1 MSAVRFDPIPRLQVT
16 KQLEQ
21 TLVLLLALRHL
32 EMTKSTLAAADCVQ
46 AQGYWRGAL
55 PDFDPVWQELQA
67 RKHVVVNAGGRCSL
81 TALGTARLN
90 DLCTLAYALRDPFHH
105 LTTAGY
111 TAACEA
117 RKEMRKRP
125 FTNCA
130 ASKQPPQAQKGKY
143 HVYVILL
150 RSEAVCDHAYLLD
163 KNPERCESYP
173 WLYVGCTGGTPT
185 DRFQAHLHG
194 RLASKIV
201 RDYGVCLVPD
211 LYVYLNPI
219 NGRWQAEET
228 EGRFSRSLRKQGY
241 TVTAGHHDWK

>member
-1 MSAVRFDPIPRLQVT
+1 MSIVRFDPIPRLQVT
-16 KQLEQ
+16 KLMEQ
-21 TLVLLLALRHL
+21 TLVLLLTLRSL
-32 EMTKSTLAAADCVQ
+32 GTAKSAAADWVQ
-46 AQGYWRGAL
+46 AQGYWRGTL

-67 RKHVVVNAGGRCSL
+67 RKYVVVNAGGRCSL

-105 LTTAGY
+105 LTTAAY

-117 RKEMRKRP
+117 RKGMRKRP

-150 RSEAVCDHAYLLD
+150 RSE
-163 KNPERCESYP
+163 RCATMLISWTKTRNGVESYP